1 MNSTRV
7 VVHQT
12 GDPEVLKLEQY
23 EAPSPQPGEVRI
35 RQTAVGLNYIDTY
48 YRSGLYPPPSL
59 PFTPGS
65 EAAGVIDA
73 VGADVKDLQ
82 VGTRVAYA
90 GGGLGAYCELRCIP
104 AAHVVALPSEVSDAQ
119 AAASLL
125 KGLTAEYL
133 LRRTFEVQPG
143 QTILVH
149 AAAGGVGSLLCQWAS
164 HLGARVIGTVGS
176 AEKAEVARENGA
188 HEVILYRSEQ
198 TSRRVRELT
207 GGAGVPV
214 VYDAV
219 GKDTFLDSLDCLS
232 PRGLMVSYGQASG
245 KVPALDI
252 GLLSHKGSLYL
263 SRPTLFTY
271 IQSREELLLASAALF
286 EVMRAGV
293 LQVKIGQRYGLAQVA
308 QAHQDLEGRRTVGSS
323 LLIP

>member
-1 MNSTRV
+1 MDSTRV

-12 GDPEVLKLEQY
+12 GGPEVLKLEQHQ
-23 EAPSPQPGEVRI
+23 APLPQPGEVRI
-35 RQTAVGLNYIDTY
+35 RHTAIGLNYLDTY
-48 YRSGLYPPPSL
+48 YRSGLYPPPNL

-73 VGADVKDLQ
+73 MGTGVADLQ
-82 VGTRVAYA
+82 VGARVAYA
-90 GGGLGAYCELRCIP
+90 GGGLGAYCEHRCIR
-104 AAHVVALPSEVSDAQ
+104 AEHVVVLPNDISDEQ

-133 LRRTFEVQPG
+133 LRRSFEVKAG

-149 AAAGGVGSLLCQWAS
+149 AAAGGVGSLLCQWAR
-164 HLGARVIGTVGS
+164 HLGARVIGSVGS
-176 AEKAEVARENGA
+176 EEKAEVARKNGA
-188 HEVILYRSEQ
+188 DEVILYRSER
-198 TSRRVRELT
+198 TSERVRELT

-252 GLLSHKGSLYL
+252 GLLSQKGSLYL
-263 SRPTLFTY
+263 SRPTLFNY
-271 IQSREELLLASAALF
+271 IQSREELLQASAALF
-286 EVMRAGV
+286 EVMRAQV
-293 LQVKIGQRYGLAQVA
+293 LKVNIGQRYELVQVG
-308 QAHQDLEGRRTVGSS
+308 QAHQDLEGRKTVGSS
-323 LLIP
+323 VLLP

>member
-12 GDPEVLKLEQY
+12 GGPEVLKLEQY